1 MPKVL
6 LVIPVYNEAAS
17 LPQVL
22 AAVRAV
28 WPGEVLVVDDGSTD
42 ATPDIAK
49 REGVELVRHPVNRG
63 YGAAL
68 LSGFAWAEG
77 QGYEWVITM
86 DADGQ
91 HEPAFLPKFL
101 DRIEVAEVDIVSGSR
116 YLDPRLAQG
125 PSPADRRWVNRAITA
140 LLRELTGYP
149 LTDAFCGFKAY
160 RLAALR
166 KLALR
171 EQGYAFPMELW
182 IKAAHVGLKVEEIP
196 VPLIYYDFEKGVGRC
211 PARERLA
218 AYLEAAAR
226 ALRWTCSS

>member
-1 MPKVL
+1 MPRVL

-22 AAVRAV
+22 AAVRTL

-42 ATPDIAK
+42 ATPDIAR
-49 REGVELVRHPVNRG
+49 REGVALVRHPDNRG

-68 LSGFAWAEG
+68 LSGFAWGEK
-77 QGYEWVITM
+77 QGYHWGITM

-91 HEPAFLPKFL
+91 HEPAFLSKFT
-101 DRIEVAEVDIVSGSR
+101 DRIEATQADIISGSR
-116 YLDPRLAQG
+116 YLDPRLSRG
-125 PSPADRRWVNRAITA
+125 PSPEDRRWVNRAITA

-166 KLALR
+166 KLTLKER
-171 EQGYAFPMELW
+171 GYAFPVELW
-182 IKAAHVGLKVEEIP
+182 IKAAHVGLTVEEIP
-196 VPLIYYDFEKGVGRC
+196 VPLIYYDFEKGVARC

-218 AYLEAAAR
+218 VYLEAAAR

>member
-1 MPKVL
+1 MPRVL

-22 AAVRAV
+22 AAVRTL

-42 ATPDIAK
+42 ATPDIAR
-49 REGVELVRHPVNRG
+49 REGVALVRHPNNRG

-68 LSGFAWAEG
+68 LSGFAWGEK
-77 QGYEWVITM
+77 QGYHWVITM

-91 HEPAFLPKFL
+91 HEPAFLSKFT
-101 DRIEVAEVDIVSGSR
+101 DRIEATQADIISGSR
-116 YLDPRLAQG
+116 YLDPRLSRG
-125 PSPADRRWVNRAITA
+125 PSPEDRRWVNRAITA

-166 KLALR
+166 KLTLEER
-171 EQGYAFPMELW
+171 GYAFPVELW
-182 IKAAHVGLKVEEIP
+182 IKAAHVGLTVEEIP

-218 AYLEAAAR
+218 VYLEAAAR

>member
-6 LVIPVYNEAAS
+6 LAIPVYNEAAS

-22 AAVRAV
+22 AAVKKL
-28 WPGEVLVVDDGSTD
+28 WPEEILVVDDGSTD
-42 ATPDIAK
+42 ATPDIVK
-49 REGVELVRHPVNRG
+49 GEGVKLVRHPDNRG

-68 LSGFAWAEG
+68 LSGFAWAER
-77 QGYEWVITM
+77 QGYRWVITM

-101 DRIEVAEVDIVSGSR
+101 DRIEAAQADIISGSR

-125 PSPADRRWVNRAITA
+125 PSPEDRRWVNRAITA

-149 LTDAFCGFKAY
+149 ITDAFCGFKAY

-166 KLALR
+166 KLPLQ
-171 EQGYAFPMELW
+171 EQGYAFPVELW
-182 IKAAHVGLKVEEIP
+182 IKAAHVGLKVEEFP

-218 AYLEAAAR
+218 VYLEAAAR

>member
-1 MPKVL
+1 MPRVL

-22 AAVRAV
+22 AAVRTL

-42 ATPDIAK
+42 ATPDIAR
-49 REGVELVRHPVNRG
+49 REGVALVRHPDNRG

-68 LSGFAWAEG
+68 LSGFAWGEK
-77 QGYEWVITM
+77 QGYHWVITM

-91 HEPAFLPKFL
+91 HEPAFLPKFT
-101 DRIEVAEVDIVSGSR
+101 DRIEATQADIISGSR
-116 YLDPRLAQG
+116 HLDPRLSRG
-125 PSPADRRWVNRAITA
+125 PSPEDRRWVNRAITA

-166 KLALR
+166 KLTLEER
-171 EQGYAFPMELW
+171 GYAFPVELW
-182 IKAAHVGLKVEEIP
+182 IKAAHVGLTVEEIP

-218 AYLEAAAR
+218 VYLEAAAR